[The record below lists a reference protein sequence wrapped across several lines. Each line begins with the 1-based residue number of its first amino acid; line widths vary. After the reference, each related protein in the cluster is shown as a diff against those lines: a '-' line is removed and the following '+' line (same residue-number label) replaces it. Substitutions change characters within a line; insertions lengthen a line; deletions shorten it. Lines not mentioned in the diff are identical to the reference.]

1 MSGVGRA
8 AVVGRAEAAVEMRDL
23 PLDELIARRWRA
35 GRRARGLDQRAPF
48 RWDRPEAIG
57 FDELEELVDAA
68 IYRRE
73 RYRAWYGDDVAH
85 WPAVAWDRLQH
96 ARGEIES
103 LRAELR
109 LGPLSKREPRAVN
122 GNVGRMRT

>member
-1 MSGVGRA
+1 MD
-8 AVVGRAEAAVEMRDL
+8 AVLIASDILDL
-23 PLDELIARRWRA
+23 SVDELLALRWRA

-57 FDELEELVDAA
+57 LDELEELLDAA

-73 RYRAWYGDDVAH
+73 RYVEWYGADIAT
-85 WPAVAWDRLQH
+85 WPAVAWERLQH
-96 ARGEIES
+96 AHGEIES

-109 LGPLSKREPRAVN
+109 LGPLSKREQRRGSA
-122 GNVGRMRT
+122 G